1 MPRPRGSS
9 VAAMGRSIRRAALL
23 CAAAFTL
30 TPASAGA
37 VVAGTPDTANQFSN
51 VAVLRFLDLDGAT
64 RWRCSGTLIAP
75 NAIITAA
82 HCTEGAE
89 QVYYSFAVTRPTD
102 EPDAPGAVG
111 WTLGGDDSVPGPQN
125 IYTHPEWDGDL
136 QNNSLDDLG
145 LIILPA
151 PVAGIQPSPLPAPGF
166 SLEPVPHATP
176 FTVVG
181 YGITYVK
188 PSSSPKKP
196 TADALL
202 VRHYTTS
209 PLSNLTSDTII
220 LAVNPKDKRAGGG
233 ICSGDSGGPA
243 FLDGVIVGVTSW
255 GTSQFCRSGQ
265 SGFQRLDDADAR
277 AFWVPLLAV
286 AASRL

>member
-1 MPRPRGSS
+1 
-9 VAAMGRSIRRAALL
+9 MGRTTLRAALL

-30 TPASAGA
+30 TPATAGA
-37 VVAGTPDTANQFSN
+37 VVAGTPDTANRYSN
-51 VAVLRFLDLDGAT
+51 VAVLRFLDIDGDD

-75 NAIITAA
+75 NVIITAA

-89 QVYYSFAVTRPTD
+89 QVYYSFAVTRPTV
-102 EPDAPGAVG
+102 EPDAPGATG
-111 WTLGGDDSVPGPQN
+111 WTLGGDDSVAGEQN
-125 IYTHPEWDGDL
+125 IYTHPDWDGDL
-136 QNNSLDDLG
+136 QNNSLDDIG
-145 LIILPA
+145 VIILDQ
-151 PVAGIQPSPLPAPGF
+151 PVTGIPLAPLPAAGY
-166 SLEPVPHATP
+166 SLESVAHGTA

-181 YGITYVK
+181 YGVTYVK
-188 PSSSPKKP
+188 PADGPKKP

-202 VRHYTTS
+202 QRHYTTS

-277 AFWVPLLAV
+277 GFYEPLLAE